1 MCKAMLWLLA
11 AVAAG
16 GFNVADAWAFGPGL
30 LARPSATRASTRH
43 ATQALRTGFQG
54 AQLPLVPASGLRARG
69 QARGGVTG
77 LSAKL
82 QTGIVGLPNV
92 GKSTLFNALLQK
104 ATAEAANFPFCT
116 IEPNTGI
123 VSVNPNETLNPE
135 PYNLNHKP

>member
-1 MCKAMLWLLA
+1 MHKAILWLLA

-16 GFNVADAWAFGPGL
+16 GFNVADAWTVGPGL

-43 ATQALRTGFQG
+43 TTQALRTGFQG
-54 AQLPLVPASGLRARG
+54 AQLPSMPAGLRARG
-69 QARGGVTG
+69 KTSGGVTG

-123 VSVNPNETLNPE
+123 VSVNPT
-135 PYNLNHKP
+135 

>member
-1 MCKAMLWLLA
+1 MLWLLA

-123 VSVNPNETLNPE
+123 VSVNPT
-135 PYNLNHKP
+135 

>member
-1 MCKAMLWLLA
+1 LM
-11 AVAAG
+11 
-16 GFNVADAWAFGPGL
+16 
-30 LARPSATRASTRH
+30 
-43 ATQALRTGFQG
+43 
-54 AQLPLVPASGLRARG
+54 PAGLRARG
-69 QARGGVTG
+69 KTSGGVTG

-123 VSVNPNETLNPE
+123 VSVNPT
-135 PYNLNHKP
+135 

>member
-1 MCKAMLWLLA
+1 MHKAMLWMLA

-16 GFNVADAWAFGPGL
+16 GFNVADAWAVGPGL
-30 LARPSATRASTRH
+30 LVRPSATRASTRH
-43 ATQALRTGFQG
+43 TTQALRTGFQG
-54 AQLPLVPASGLRARG
+54 AHLYLVPASGMRARG

-123 VSVNPNETLNPE
+123 VSVNRN
-135 PYNLNHKP
+135 